1 MAQELVLCYFINC
14 GREVQK
20 KVKFFGRKKRSSG
33 SVSIPIAFG
42 DVDAVGYVKLSEH
55 PDVVIAV
62 NKIADLVSNM
72 TIHLMENTEQGDK
85 RVRNA
90 LSRKI
95 DIEPH
100 RNMTRK
106 GWLYKIVADL
116 LLHGD
121 GNSVV
126 HIGVDIETGL
136 IDDLTPF
143 QMQSVM
149 FNDDNGNYV
158 INYNGIDYK
167 PEQVLHFVMNPNPN
181 YPYKGQGYKVALRDI
196 VKNLAQANKTKNS
209 FMSGKYMPS
218 LILAVDALT
227 DDLAT
232 PEGRDAILK
241 KYVDETDGGKPWVIP
256 ADLINVHQ
264 VKPLTLKDIAINEG
278 VELDKKTVAGLLDVP
293 AFFLGV
299 GEFKKEEYNNFINT
313 RIYSIGQ
320 IISQTLTRDLL
331 YNPNWFF
338 RLNPRSLFSYD
349 LTEMVTAGTQMVDRN
364 AMRRNELR
372 DWVGLDPDAEMQE
385 LIILENYIPAGMLG
399 QQNKLKGGEEN
410 E

>member
-1 MAQELVLCYFINC
+1 MQ
-14 GREVQK
+14 
-20 KVKFFGRKKRSSG
+20 
-33 SVSIPIAFG
+33 IPFTFG
-42 DVDAVGYVKLSEH
+42 DVDTVGYVKLSEH

-106 GWLYKIVADL
+106 GWLQKIVSDL
-116 LLHGD
+116 LLHGN

-126 HIGVDIETGL
+126 HIGIDIETGL

-143 QMQSVM
+143 QMHAVT
-149 FNDDNGNYV
+149 FNDDDGDYS
-158 INYNGIDYK
+158 INYNGNDYK
-167 PEQVLHFVMNPNPN
+167 SDQVLHFVMNPNPN
-181 YPYKGQGYKVALRDI
+181 YPYKGMGYRVALRDI

-218 LILAVDALT
+218 LILAVDAMT
-227 DDLAT
+227 DEMAT
-232 PEGRDAILK
+232 KEGRDKILK
-241 KYVDETDGGKPWVIP
+241 KYIDETEGGKPWVLP
-256 ADLINVHQ
+256 ADLAEVHQ
-264 VKPLTLKDIAINEG
+264 VKPLSLKDIAINEG

-299 GEFKKEEYNNFINT
+299 GEFKKEEYNNFVNT
-313 RIYSIGQ
+313 RIFSIGQ
-320 IISQTLTRDLL
+320 IVSQTLTRDLL

-338 RLNPRSLFSYD
+338 RLNPRSLYSYD

-372 DWVGLDPDAEMQE
+372 DWVGLDPDPEMQD

-399 QQNKLKGGEEN
+399 QQDKLKGGENN